1 MKVEGDLDEKM
12 WRKCEM
18 LRKCGSNLA
27 ENKKQ
32 WLKGQE
38 VSSSSVVRVA
48 QLVLVLV
55 AQCTTSVSVV
65 FTTSVSVSSNSSV
78 SVSYN

>member
-1 MKVEGDLDEKM
+1 M
-12 WRKCEM
+12 
-18 LRKCGSNLA
+18 A

-48 QLVLVLV
+48 PLVLVIV

-65 FTTSVSVSSNSSV
+65 FTTSVSVS
-78 SVSYN
+78 YN

>member
-1 MKVEGDLDEKM
+1 MKVEGDLEKL

-48 QLVLVLV
+48 QLVLV

-65 FTTSVSVSSNSSV
+65 FTTSF
-78 SVSYN
+78 SVSYTSSVIVSYI

>member
-48 QLVLVLV
+48 QLVLV
-55 AQCTTSVSVV
+55 AQCTTSVSFV

>member
-48 QLVLVLV
+48 QLVLV
-55 AQCTTSVSVV
+55 AQCTTSVSVL
-65 FTTSVSVSSNSSV
+65 FTTSVSVSCTTTN
-78 SVSYN
+78 

>member
-48 QLVLVLV
+48 QLVLVIA
-55 AQCTTSVSVV
+55 AQCTTSASVV
-65 FTTSVSVSSNSSV
+65 FTTSVNVSSNSSI

>member
-48 QLVLVLV
+48 QLVLV
-55 AQCTTSVSVV
+55 AQCTTIVSFV

-78 SVSYN
+78 SVS